1 MKRGN
6 ELERLVTMQKKEI
19 EAKKSQNIPVRQ
31 NPIFHHRLSLKH
43 SQKVEELEEELTCE
57 ICAMRMWLPY
67 RYIFAHPRLAQRSL
81 TIVLG

>member
-6 ELERLVTMQKKEI
+6 ELERLVAMQKKEI

-57 ICAMRMWLPY
+57 ICAMRMWHPY
-67 RYIFAHPRLAQRSL
+67 RYVLAYPRLVRRTL
-81 TIVLG
+81 TTALG